1 MGKNCCYR
9 GMVCVGCCIG
19 VEIVAVH
26 FSDQKKLSL
35 CGSVT
40 GLVASNYLLGNLLTI
55 FDQPIKERGK

>member
-1 MGKNCCYR
+1 
-9 GMVCVGCCIG
+9 MVCVGCCIG
-19 VEIVAVH
+19 VEIVVVH